1 MLTSRPRGTADLL
14 PGEVEKWQ
22 FLEGEFRSLCH
33 DFGFGEVRT
42 PVFEHTELF
51 QRAVGESTDI
61 VRKEMYTF
69 NDRGGRSITLRPEGT
84 APTVRAYLQGK
95 LYAEPQPTKL
105 YYVCPVFRYERPQSG
120 RLRQH
125 HQFGVEMFGAAAPEA
140 DVEVIMVA
148 WEFFRRLGLTG
159 LSVHLNSIGCP
170 MCRRAYR
177 GALKDFFEPKVK
189 DLCADCKERLELNP
203 LRILDCK
210 VKACQPYIR
219 EAPVISDYLCDDCRA
234 HFEDVKSLLSR
245 RKVEFVLDNRLVRG
259 LDYYTRTVFEIRHPC
274 LGAQNSICSGGR
286 YDGLVEECGG
296 DPAPGV
302 GFGMG
307 VERLVEALEI
317 EGVAL
322 PGRRPV
328 DVYIAISEVGDR
340 EMKNRGLDLLYDL
353 RQRRIPADMDYLGRS
368 LKSQMKY
375 ADKMKA
381 KYVIIFGREEL
392 ATGKAVLRDMARG
405 TEQRISLSDVPEIL
419 QANLDAGRTPRANCD

>member
-1 MLTSRPRGTADLL
+1 MLTSRPRGTTDLL

-69 NDRGGRSITLRPEGT
+69 EDRGGRSVTLRPEGT
-84 APTVRAYLQGK
+84 APTVRAYLQNK

-105 YYVCPVFRYERPQSG
+105 YYVCPIFRYERPQSG

-125 HQFGVEMFGAAAPEA
+125 HQFGVEMFGAASSEA

-148 WEFFRRLGLTG
+148 WEFFRRLGLGG
-159 LSVHLNSIGCP
+159 LVVHLNSIGCVV
-170 MCRRAYR
+170 CRPSYR
-177 GALKDFFEPKVK
+177 EALRDFFRAKMN
-189 DLCADCKERLELNP
+189 DLCADCRQRYELNP

-210 VKACQPYIR
+210 VKSCQLHIK
-219 EAPVISDYLCDDCRA
+219 EAPHISDYLCDDCQR
-234 HFEDVKSLLSR
+234 HFEDVKSLLLR
-245 RKVEFVLDNRLVRG
+245 RKVDFVLDGRLVRG
-259 LDYYTRTVFEIRHPC
+259 LDYYTRTVFEIRHSR

-307 VERLVEALEI
+307 VERLIEALEL
-317 EGVAL
+317 EGAAL
-322 PGRRPV
+322 PARRSIS
-328 DVYIAISEVGDR
+328 VYIAISEAGDW

-353 RQRRIPADMDYLGRS
+353 REKRISADMDYLGRS

-375 ADKMKA
+375 ANKA
-381 KYVIIFGREEL
+381 GARYVVILGREEL
-392 ATGKAVLRDMARG
+392 AAGEVVLRDMARRI
-405 TEQRISLSDVPEIL
+405 EQRVPLFGVPEML
-419 QANLDAGRTPRANCD
+419 QAGGPGDG